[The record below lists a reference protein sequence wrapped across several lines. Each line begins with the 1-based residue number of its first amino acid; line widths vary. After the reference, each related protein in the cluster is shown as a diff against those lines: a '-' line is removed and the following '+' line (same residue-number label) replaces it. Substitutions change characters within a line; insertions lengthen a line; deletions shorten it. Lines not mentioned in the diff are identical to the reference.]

1 MARSDPSQQP
11 VSLEREREKVIEQLS
26 QHFAVDNLSLEEL
39 ERRME
44 LVYQAST
51 IQSLRELTR
60 DLPSAEP
67 DKSPVPAR
75 RPAPVPAA
83 FLPEE
88 GRIVSVMAQTKR
100 KGMWQPPRNLDLWCV
115 MSETLLDMTEA
126 QLAQGVTEIE
136 IHALMAQVKIIV
148 PPGVRVVCQPSAF
161 MAEVADETSNPPAVG
176 SGAPVIRIT
185 GPVIM
190 TELKVYVR
198 TRERLLADDGEL
210 TDL

>member
-26 QHFAVDNLSLEEL
+26 QHFAVDNIGLEEL
-39 ERRME
+39 ERRMA
-44 LVYQAST
+44 LVYRASD
-51 IQSLRELTR
+51 IPSLRELTR
-60 DLPSAEP
+60 DLPTMGEA
-67 DKSPVPAR
+67 SPAAR
-75 RPAPVPAA
+75 HARAPVPAA

-100 KGMWQPPRNLDLWCV
+100 KGVWQPPRQLDLWCV
-115 MSETLLDMTEA
+115 MSETHLDLTQA

-136 IHALMAQVKIIV
+136 VRALMAQVKIIV

-161 MAEVADETSNPPAVG
+161 MAEVADETSDPPPVG

-185 GPVIM
+185 GMVIM
-190 TELKVYVR
+190 TELKVFVR
-198 TRERLLADDGEL
+198 SRERLLSEGDDLADL
-210 TDL
+210 